1 MSAGPED
8 GARNDKGRGDEL
20 CEEEIPDVDVT
31 TRVRAEELRFR
42 IVPKVKLRFTGEP
55 GVRSRSSTE
64 RDNLPDQVEPEVTYR
79 GIEVRW
85 RAGAKILHPT
95 DPPPHT

>member
-1 MSAGPED
+1 MSED
-8 GARNDKGRGDEL
+8 PADRARDDQGRDDEL

-31 TRVRAEELRFR
+31 TRVRAEELRFKV
-42 IVPKVKLRFTGEP
+42 VPEVKLRFTGEP

-85 RAGAKILHPT
+85 RAGAKIFHPT
-95 DPPPHT
+95 DPPPDE